1 MNDNSLK
8 LCNIFIFGCTVV
20 GNWGGKKTL
29 FKAYCCLLKRA
40 QVWKAYGHVCV
51 SPFVSFTDIY
61 IQFSCTQCW
70 HDFVCIHNNVRSI
83 IWAFL
88 VLLQPVSKR
97 FDQFLNLI
105 LRQDVALYLFPV
117 PGLFLPRAWSFQ
129 IVHPDN
135 GAAVGIVHCFVQA
148 PVGFRWTEVMA
159 TLSKMNDGRGKWTKW
174 KEFIKYAG
182 TIRR

>member
-20 GNWGGKKTL
+20 GNWGEKTL
-29 FKAYCCLLKRA
+29 FKAYWCLLRCA
-40 QVWKAYGHVCV
+40 RVWKAHGLVCV
-51 SPFVSFTDIY
+51 RPFVSFKHIY
-61 IQFSCTQCW
+61 IQFSYTQCW
-70 HDFVCIHNNVRSI
+70 HDFVCISNNVRSI

-88 VLLQPVSKR
+88 VLLQPVSKC

-117 PGLFLPRAWSFQ
+117 PGLFLPRGWSFQ

-135 GAAVGIVHCFVQA
+135 GTAVDIVHCFVQA

-159 TLSKMNDGRGKWTKW
+159 ALSKMNDRRGKWTEW
-174 KEFIKYAG
+174 NESIKYAG